1 MKHTIK
7 PFSTFAGALA
17 AIVCLISGTSAPA
30 GVISVN
36 LANQGGPA
44 YIVGTGTNYGIAS
57 QGTYVSGW
65 LNLNNTANAQNLPFS
80 DGTASSIGMF
90 GVTVGG
96 NFNSYNGAYA
106 YTPLYAGYTAY
117 AGGANYNAITLTNLA
132 ANFPNGYKVIVYVCG
147 YLSATADLITDGTTT
162 NYWHPYTTA
171 PTAPVTPTQITNTT
185 PGSYQ
190 LGQYVVY
197 GDPALLTADTLTL
210 TVQALTG
217 GGVGICGIQIAG
229 VSANDVLQRKW
240 VGNLNNNW
248 DDSSL
253 NWANDTFGTT
263 NYADG
268 TYVYFTDAA
277 VAANPTVNLASAW
290 QPGRV
295 IVSSTKNYTFTG
307 SGIAGAT
314 GLTKQ
319 DTGTLTLGNPNT
331 YQGNTTISG
340 GNLKLGASNVIPDG
354 AGAGDVS
361 VAAGATF
368 DLNGNNEGI
377 NGLSGSGTVDDTGA
391 AATLTVGLDND
402 TITFPG
408 TLQGALGLTKLGTN
422 SLTLTGTAYH
432 TGATTV
438 GEGGLVLNP
447 STFSAS
453 GDLVVSNGANLT
465 LSFTNG
471 VGLYASS
478 TISFNGGAGL
488 TVDYGDASATAYG
501 VPITTAGALNLNGV
515 TQIGIRGVN
524 FGVGT
529 FTIVSYGAKT
539 GTGSIS
545 STPAFLPSGMVATI
559 QDTGSAINLVVTTP
573 SVQSLLWTQ
582 GDGEWST
589 NGYFNW
595 NFGTAEYKEYP
606 GGFGDLVNFD
616 NSNFGTVTLPHD
628 VHPFAVTVAGN
639 YVLTGSGRI
648 TGATGITRAGF
659 SGTTFVL
666 DTTNTYTGL
675 TTVSNGTLQI
685 NRPGALGSAAAG
697 TLVVSGASLAL
708 SNGITLADEPLTLNG
723 NGTASNNGALRTV
736 DTNNPITLACPIT
749 LGSTARIRPADFG
762 QLILTS
768 PITDNGSNY
777 VLFLHA
783 DQTNTLVVVDTA
795 SNTVG
800 QVTLYGN
807 TPWRGRIR
815 FDVANAFPFSLVNI
829 GGGLFD
835 LNGKDQTFAGLGNGF
850 GPQFGVITNSSASPV
865 TLDVNYSG
873 TNAPQL
879 LSVISGNVNVVKD
892 GTGLQSFGGG
902 GGIVHTYSGTTTVN
916 GGVLGFAS
924 DLSQVTNRFIVNS
937 GGTMRG
943 ITTIGGP
950 VTINPGGTFYAG
962 YASNAVG
969 SLTISN
975 DLTLAGNTI
984 VALNKDA
991 SPSNDVINVTGA
1003 LSYGGTLTVYNLGT
1017 NALAVGDTF
1026 RIFPSGGTGNFASI
1040 VSDPGVTFNFTDGV
1054 LTVASVSSVTSP
1066 TLDAANLGGGVLQFS
1081 WTGAFKLQYQTN
1093 SAAVGLGTNWMDY
1106 PDTSNPVNVTNSPA
1120 IPATFFRLS
1129 SQ

>member
-7 PFSTFAGALA
+7 PFTTFAGVLA
-17 AIVCLISGTSAPA
+17 AVACLAAESSLQA

-36 LANQGGPA
+36 LALYNTSS
-44 YIVGTGTNYGIAS
+44 YIVTNDQSYGIAS
-57 QGTYVSGW
+57 LGASVSGW
-65 LNLNNTANAQNLPFS
+65 TNLINNLSASSLLYA
-80 DGTASSIGMF
+80 DGTPSSVSMSGINS
-90 GVTVGG
+90 GG
-96 NFNSYNGAYA
+96 FNSFNGAYA
-106 YTPLYAGYTAY
+106 NTPLYSALCDYTTTM
-117 AGGANYNAITLTNLA
+117 NPDSITLSNLA
-132 ANFPNGYKVIVYVCG
+132 ANFPSGYKVIVYVNG
-147 YLSATADLITDGTTT
+147 FLSATGASISDGTTT
-162 NYWHPYTTA
+162 NYFKPYGTA
-171 PTAPVTPTQITNTT
+171 PTPPVTPIQITNTT
-185 PGSYQ
+185 PGTYQ
-190 LGQYVVY
+190 LGQYAVY
-197 GDPALLTADTLTL
+197 GDPALLTSDTLTL
-210 TVQALTG
+210 TIRALSG
-217 GGVGICGIQIAG
+217 GGVGICGFQIVG
-229 VSANDVLQRKW
+229 VTANDVLQRKW
-240 VGNLNNNW
+240 VGNVNGDW
-248 DDSSL
+248 DNSSL
-253 NWANDTFGTT
+253 NWVNDSYGTT

-268 TYVYFTDAA
+268 DMVYFTDLA
-277 VAANPTVNLASAW
+277 VAAEPTVNLTSAW
-290 QPGRV
+290 QPGAV
-295 IVSSTKNYTFTG
+295 TVNATKNYTFTG

-319 DTGTLTLGNPNT
+319 NSGTLTLANPNT
-331 YQGNTTISG
+331 YQGNTTISAG
-340 GNLKLGASNVIPDG
+340 TLKLGASNVIPDG
-354 AGAGDVS
+354 TGAGDVS
-361 VAAGATF
+361 IAAGATL
-368 DLNGNNEGI
+368 DLNGHNEGI

-402 TITFPG
+402 AITFPG

-422 SLTLTGTAYH
+422 TLTLTGTAYH
-432 TGATTV
+432 AGTTTV
-438 GEGGLVLNP
+438 GEGSLVLNP
-447 STFSAS
+447 TTFSAS
-453 GDLVVSNGANLT
+453 GALVVSNGANLNV
-465 LSFTNG
+465 SFTNG

-478 TISFNGGAGL
+478 TISFNGGTGL

-529 FTIVSYGAKT
+529 FTIVSYGSKT
-539 GTGSIS
+539 GSGSIS
-545 STPAFLPSGMVATI
+545 SIPAFLPSGMVATI
-559 QDTGSAINLVVTTP
+559 QDAGSAINLVVTTP

-606 GGFGDLVNFD
+606 GGYGDVVNFD
-616 NSNFGTVTLPHD
+616 NSNFGTVTLAHD
-628 VHPFAVTVAGN
+628 VHPYAVTVAGN
-639 YVLTGSGRI
+639 YVLTGNGRI
-648 TGATGITRAGF
+648 TGATGINRAGF

-736 DTNNPITLACPIT
+736 DTHNPITLASPIT

-762 QLILTS
+762 ELILTS

-783 DQTNTLVVVDTA
+783 DQTNTLVVVNTT

-807 TPWRGRIR
+807 TPTRGHIR
-815 FDVANAFPFSLVNI
+815 FDAANAFPFSQANI

-835 LNGKDQTFAGLGNGF
+835 LNGKDQTFAGLAGGF
-850 GPQFGVITNSSASPV
+850 NPQLGVLTNSSATAA
-865 TLDVNYSG
+865 TLTINYNG
-873 TNAPQL
+873 TNSAQL
-879 LSVISGNVNVVKD
+879 QSVIAGPVNIVKE
-892 GTGLQSFGGG
+892 GTGLQSFAGGA
-902 GGIVHTYSGTTTVN
+902 GIVHAYTGTTTIN
-916 GGVLGFAS
+916 NGVLGLAS
-924 DLSQVTNRFIVNS
+924 DVSHVTNHWVVNS
-937 GGTMRG
+937 GGTLRG
-943 ITTIGGP
+943 IATIGGP
-950 VTINPGGTFYAG
+950 VTVNPGGTFYAG
-962 YASNAVG
+962 YASNALG
-969 SLTISN
+969 TLTVSN

-984 VALNKDA
+984 VALNKDV

-1003 LSYGGTLTVYNLGT
+1003 LTYGGTLTVYNLGT
-1017 NALAVGDTF
+1017 NAFAVGDTF
-1026 RIFPSGGTGNFASI
+1026 PVFPVGGTGSFSSI
-1040 VSDPGVTFNFTDGV
+1040 VSDPGVTFAFTDGV
-1054 LTVASVSSVTSP
+1054 LTVTSVGSVAPP
-1066 TLDAANLGGGVLQFS
+1066 TLHAAGLGGGVLQFS
-1081 WTGAFKLQYQTN
+1081 WSGAFKLQYQTN
-1093 SAAVGLGTNWMDY
+1093 STSVGLGTNWMDY